1 MYDSSTHLL
10 LAAGEQREREGQAA
24 ADVYAIRLVRL
35 RRLDRRA
42 QKAASRARL
51 ARLALG

>member
-10 LAAGEQREREGQAA
+10 LAVGEQRELERQAA
-24 ADVYAIRLVRL
+24 AGVYATRLVRL

-42 QKAASRARL
+42 SKAATRARL

>member
-1 MYDSSTHLL
+1 MNDSSTHLL
-10 LAAGEQREREGQAA
+10 LAVGEQRERERQAA

-42 QKAASRARL
+42 QKAATRARL

>member
-10 LAAGEQREREGQAA
+10 LAAGEQRERERQVA

-42 QKAASRARL
+42 QKAATRARL